1 MLEQEAGKVGR
12 RRFIATAGAA
22 TALLT
27 GRGLFVPDRAD
38 AITYVR
44 RDIGTLTA
52 ADPIIVAYRKA
63 VKAMKLLPPTN
74 PLSWAYQAAI
84 HYTTIMPTHPAWNSC
99 QHGAPWFWSWHRMY
113 LYWFERI
120 IRKMSGDPS
129 WALPYWNY
137 TSLGERALP
146 PMFRDP
152 ASNLYVVNRNPSINT
167 GSPLPAS
174 AVGYA
179 SAFTLTNYFNAQSS
193 IEGTPHGS
201 VHVSV
206 GGWISSVPTAAQD
219 PIFYLHHSNI
229 DRLWDLWLAQGGGR
243 HDPTGDAS
251 WKSQSFLFYNE
262 FGQQVHM
269 TSCDVLRAAQQL
281 SYTYQGG
288 PPQVNEYCNRFI
300 LCCLPNYAI
309 WRRVWPPEPVIL
321 TGEVVEAPFQVKEI
335 QPKLMT
341 LANSNTQTPLLQL
354 DGVVADRQ
362 PGIYWEVYVGPR
374 GVKPDSNSPS
384 YVGNVALFGSG
395 IQSDAH
401 AGAAFKPAR
410 CLFPLT
416 RACAPRSKPPARK
429 SSSASFPRGVGDDQ
443 GLTAKPLSP
452 VRIGSAG
459 ASPSGTDRS
468 SR

>member
-1 MLEQEAGKVGR
+1 MFEEKSGKVGR

-22 TALLT
+22 TAVAA

-52 ADPIIVAYRKA
+52 SDPIIVSYRKA
-63 VKAMKLLPPTN
+63 IKAMQLLPATN
-74 PLSWAYQAAI
+74 PLSWTYQGAI
-84 HYTTIMPTHPAWNSC
+84 HYTTIMPTHPAWNTC
-99 QHGAPWFWSWHRMY
+99 QHGTPWFWSWHRMY

-137 TSLGERALP
+137 SSPGERPVP
-146 PMFRDP
+146 PMFRDTT
-152 ASNLYVVNRNPSINT
+152 SNLFTTNRNASINA

-174 AVGYA
+174 AVNYGP
-179 SAFTLTNYFNAQSS
+179 AFTLTNFFNAQNS
-193 IEGTPHGS
+193 IEGTPHGA

-206 GGWISSVPTAAQD
+206 GGWMGSVPTAAQD

-229 DRLWDLWLAQGGGR
+229 DRLWNLWLAQGGGR
-243 HDPTGDAS
+243 SDPTGDAS

-262 FGQQVHM
+262 NGAQVHM

-281 SYTYQGG
+281 SYTYQGE
-288 PPQVNEYCNRFI
+288 PAQVNQYCQNVI
-300 LCCLPNYAI
+300 ICCIPNYAI
-309 WRRVWPPEPVIL
+309 WRRVFPPEPVIL
-321 TGEVVEAPFQVKEI
+321 TGDVTVAPFQIKEI
-335 QPKLMT
+335 QPKLM
-341 LANSNTQTPLLQL
+341 AMADSKMQTALLQL

-374 GVKPDSNSPS
+374 GAKPDSSGPY

-395 IQSDAH
+395 IRSDAH
-401 AGAAFKPAR
+401 ADAAFTPAR
-410 CLFPLT
+410 FVFPLNGVL
-416 RACAPRSKPPARK
+416 RAARQ
-429 SSSASFPRGVGDDQ
+429 ANGADLVVSFVPRGTEAEGEALQ
-443 GLTAKPLSP
+443 TKPLSA
-452 VRIGSAG
+452 VRIGSA
-459 ASPSGTDRS
+459 SIIVEEQR
-468 SR
+468 RR